1 MNDTMK
7 AFGWPETVV
16 GETDHWV
23 VMLRPAQPTLGA
35 CVLACKSDATALGD
49 IPAEAHADMAA
60 ASRKLE
66 AMLQAAIGYQKINY
80 MMLMMVDPN
89 VHSHVLPRYEGAKS
103 HGDLEVPD
111 AGWPA
116 LPQLGEAVTPTTG
129 QRDALLAHLKAHWP
143 E

>member
-7 AFGWPETVV
+7 AFGWPETVL

-35 CVLACKSDATALGD
+35 CVLACKSDATALSG
-49 IPAEAHADMAA
+49 IPAEAHADMAVA
-60 ASRKLE
+60 TAKLE
-66 AMLQAAIGYQKINY
+66 GMLQAAVGYEKINY

-89 VHSHVLPRYEGAKS
+89 VHSHVLPRYEGTKS

-116 LPQLGEAVTPTTG
+116 LPQLGAAVTPTPE
-129 QRDALLAHLKAHWP
+129 QRAALLAHLKAHWP

>member
-7 AFGWPETVV
+7 VFGWPETVV

-23 VMLRPAQPTLGA
+23 VMLRPEQPTLGA
-35 CVLACKSDATALGD
+35 CVLACKSDATALSA
-49 IPAEAHADMAA
+49 IPAEAHADMAIA
-60 ASRKLE
+60 TGKLE
-66 AMLQAAIGYQKINY
+66 TMLKDAVGYQKINY

-103 HGDLEVPD
+103 HGDLTVHD

-116 LPQLGEAVTPTTG
+116 LPQMGKAVTPSLE
-129 QRDALLAHLKAHWP
+129 QRDVLLAHLRAHWP
-143 E
+143 K

>member
-35 CVLACKSDATALGD
+35 CVLACKSDAIALSD
-49 IPAEAHADMAA
+49 IPAAAHADMATA
-60 ASRKLE
+60 IGKLE
-66 AMLQAAIGYQKINY
+66 ATLKAAIGYEKINY
-80 MMLMMVDPN
+80 LMLMMVDPH
-89 VHSHVLPRYEGAKS
+89 VHSHVLPRYEGVRS
-103 HGDLEVPD
+103 HGSLSVPD

-116 LPQLGEAVTPTTG
+116 LPQLGEAVTPTG
-129 QRDALLAHLKAHWP
+129 EQRDALLAHLQAHWP
-143 E
+143 A